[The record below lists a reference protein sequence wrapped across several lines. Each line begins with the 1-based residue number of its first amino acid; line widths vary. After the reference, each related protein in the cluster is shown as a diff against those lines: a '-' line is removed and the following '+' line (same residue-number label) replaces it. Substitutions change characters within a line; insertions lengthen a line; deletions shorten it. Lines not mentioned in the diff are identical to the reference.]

1 MSMPSPSSAST
12 SPAFSSDWLT
22 LADADAL
29 PGQGKVVVS
38 LARWQG
44 EAGELGS
51 RGEPVGVRLPND
63 TSIQAL
69 PATVLER
76 PLLLLDFPGFA
87 DGRAYS
93 QARQLRMRGY
103 TGELRATGAA
113 VVLDQIKS
121 MLRCG
126 INSFDLRSDQDADAC
141 AAIVNGQG

>member
-1 MSMPSPSSAST
+1 MQSSAPDNT
-12 SPAFSSDWLT
+12 DPLFSNDWPM
-22 LADADAL
+22 LADTADL
-29 PGQGKVVVS
+29 PEHGKIVVS
-38 LARWQG
+38 LMRWQS
-44 EAGELGS
+44 EAGNLGS

-63 TSIQAL
+63 TPIQAL

-76 PLLLLDFPGFA
+76 PLLVLDFPGFA

-126 INSFDLRSDQDADAC
+126 INSFDLRPDQDAQAC
-141 AAIVNGQG
+141 AAIVNGQA